1 MTAKVTP
8 SRAPGSDEPTRTP
21 APQYYPVTK
30 DELNF
35 IKNDC
40 IHPESDKCLDD
51 CTAWNSKELVCDF
64 GANILMDEVLS
75 RQPISA
81 SSDKVLDEGIALIQK
96 RIDGIFEAY
105 RGETNEKL
113 TQRPYDMADGMDE
126 AIKMLKELRQQTKEM

>member
-1 MTAKVTP
+1 M
-8 SRAPGSDEPTRTP
+8 TP

-64 GANILMDEVLS
+64 GANLLMDSVLAREPCS
-75 RQPISA
+75 TATTSA
-81 SSDKVLDEGIALIQK
+81 SSDVLEEGIALIQK

-126 AIKMLKELRQQTKEM
+126 AIKMLKELRQQTKEHPTT

>member
-1 MTAKVTP
+1 M
-8 SRAPGSDEPTRTP
+8 TP

-75 RQPISA
+75 RPPVSA
-81 SSDKVLDEGIALIQK
+81 SSDKVLDKAIDKITAQLNDRDRKWKGMQK
-96 RIDGIFEAY
+96 SIEILA
-105 RGETNEKL
+105 
-113 TQRPYDMADGMDE
+113 
-126 AIKMLKELRQQTKEM
+126 ELRQQTKEREQG